1 MSSLLQVD
9 VEGYN
14 ELIKKITKL
23 GDDKDKRRET
33 LILLRQVAKPTLDAA
48 RTLAPVS
55 KRAHWARGKKI
66 QPGNLK
72 KSLGNITGRS
82 KTNPTIY
89 VGARAKR
96 KHDGWYAHFV
106 HDGHEQF
113 NHGNIKVTRGR
124 DGRFKS
130 VKVKGRFTKKSYL
143 GRTRGASHKF
153 VTGNPFLHKAYEQ
166 TKSSVTADA
175 EKRFSKF
182 LQRRIDKLSK

>member
-1 MSSLLQVD
+1 MSSHLQVN

-14 ELIKKITKL
+14 ELINKIKKL

-33 LILLRQVAKPTLDAA
+33 LILLRQVAKPTLDTA

-106 HDGHEQF
+106 HDGV
-113 NHGNIKVTRGR
+113 NVYRKG
-124 DGRFKS
+124 FKR
-130 VKVKGRFTKKSYL
+130 KRKKGANTHAAIA
-143 GRTRGASHKF
+143 RTD
-153 VTGNPFLHKAYEQ
+153 GNPFLRKAYEQ